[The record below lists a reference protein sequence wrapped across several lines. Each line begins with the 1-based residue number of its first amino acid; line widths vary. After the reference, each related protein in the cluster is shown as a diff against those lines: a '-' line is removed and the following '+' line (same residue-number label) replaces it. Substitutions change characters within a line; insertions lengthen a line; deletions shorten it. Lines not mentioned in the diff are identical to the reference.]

1 MSPTSSDPALLAAEL
16 RVTLGRLMRRLRVE
30 HTFPIGQG
38 EVLGRL
44 DREGPQSI
52 SDLAAKA
59 KMRPQSMAQTVRE
72 LESDGFV
79 ARRPDPDDGRRFF
92 IELTGAGRDRL
103 ASDRRR
109 RDGWLAIGLA
119 EELTPEERATLAAA
133 APLLRR
139 IADR

>member
-1 MSPTSSDPALLAAEL
+1 MLSSAELAAEL
-16 RVTLGRLMRRLRVE
+16 RLTLGHLMRRLRAQ
-30 HTFPIGQG
+30 HAFPLGQG

-52 SDLAAKA
+52 SDLAATA

-72 LESDGFV
+72 LETDGFV

-92 IELTGAGRDRL
+92 IELTAAGLERL
-103 ASDRRR
+103 QAERRR
-109 RDGWLAIGLA
+109 RDGWLARAL
-119 EELTPEERATLAAA
+119 EEDLTPDERATLAAA

-139 IADR
+139 LAER